1 MTASRQEFT
10 SHDAWHIATA
20 HPAARLTSAVLT
32 ESRLV
37 EGEVVAAW
45 DHATR
50 RGWALLAEAA
60 SIDYRADPAW
70 RGIAETAEL
79 VLEAGL
85 KRVFHDAKV
94 DAYNANTRDAPMGVH
109 ASIILPATPG
119 QRTWMRD
126 DSVEINV
133 YYENVGGKA
142 KISGPDAPVHIDV
155 FMYGEKRLGAQH
167 PRGGD
172 VVFLWSGKADNLVE
186 GAKAVV
192 AALTKE
198 KARVDTLHA
207 SWAPAK

>member
-10 SHDAWHIATA
+10 SHDAWHIATAAA

-60 SIDYRADPAW
+60 SVDYRADPAW

-94 DAYNANTRDAPMGVH
+94 DAYNANTR
-109 ASIILPATPG
+109 
-119 QRTWMRD
+119 
-126 DSVEINV
+126 
-133 YYENVGGKA
+133 
-142 KISGPDAPVHIDV
+142 DAPVHIDV